1 MNYSSIV
8 WSAIDSAFEWVVSFF
23 DALVGVGNGVPLII
37 GIIAVNAVFIFILS
51 PLLHSGSSD
60 KASRKKGGNGE

>member
-1 MNYSSIV
+1 MNYSSIIWNAV
-8 WSAIDSAFEWVVSFF
+8 VSAFDWLISFF
-23 DALVGVGNGVPLII
+23 DSLVGVGNGVPLLV

-60 KASRKKGGNGE
+60 KASRKKGGNDE